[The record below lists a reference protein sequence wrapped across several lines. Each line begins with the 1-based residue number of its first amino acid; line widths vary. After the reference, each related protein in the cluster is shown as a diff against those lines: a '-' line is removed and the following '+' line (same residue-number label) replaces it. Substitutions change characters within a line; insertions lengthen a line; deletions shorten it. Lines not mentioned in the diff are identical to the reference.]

1 MVKDGALMTAKLD
14 AAGADRLMCR
24 LLLVKP
30 ARLTEAAEK
39 SAAQS
44 GESAFNL
51 SLAFA
56 AVRCVI
62 KYILLPFVLPVLGV
76 ATNAAAPI
84 TLAINVV
91 AIGSIIYSIRRF
103 WQIGYVHR
111 WRYLGFAGIA
121 LLFLVAFVL
130 FDLGVLR

>member
-1 MVKDGALMTAKLD
+1 MTTKLD
-14 AAGADRLMCR
+14 TARLDQLMYR
-24 LLLVKP
+24 LLLVQP
-30 ARLTEAAEK
+30 TQLNTEAEK
-39 SAAQS
+39 SAAKS

-62 KYILLPFVLPVLGV
+62 KYILLPFVLPILGV

-111 WRYLGFAGIA
+111 WRYLGFATVA
-121 LLFLVAFVL
+121 LVFLFAFVL